1 MFENTKILR
10 FAMFANTFLYIF
22 SLLTTAKIVSFQPHR
37 FKSISGSDNYEVT
50 IYPRPVYSAYFMHSA
65 KFFSILLQF

>member
-22 SLLTTAKIVSFQPHR
+22 SLLTTAKIVSFSRTASKVSQAATTT
-37 FKSISGSDNYEVT
+37 K
-50 IYPRPVYSAYFMHSA
+50 
-65 KFFSILLQF
+65 